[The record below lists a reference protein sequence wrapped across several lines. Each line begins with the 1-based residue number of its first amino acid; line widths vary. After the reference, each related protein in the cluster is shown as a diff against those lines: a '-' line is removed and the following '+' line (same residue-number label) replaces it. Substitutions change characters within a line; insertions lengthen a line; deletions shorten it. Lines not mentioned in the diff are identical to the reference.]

1 MSDSSQSESPLPIL
15 ALVSDL
21 MFSSRISDEARAAGS
36 PLKIVRRLAQLPD
49 LDGRLLIVDLNQ
61 PGATAAAASWA
72 QLRGRP
78 VVGFVS
84 HVDAA
89 AIAEAR
95 AKGIVTIMARSKFVE
110 ALPGLVSPPM
120 D

>member
-1 MSDSSQSESPLPIL
+1 MSESLQSESSLPIL

-21 MFSSRISDEARAAGS
+21 MFSSRISAEARAAGS
-36 PLKIVRRLAQLPD
+36 PLKIVRQPAQLGD

-61 PGATAAAASWA
+61 PGAIAAAAAWA
-72 QLRGRP
+72 KMRGRP

-95 AKGIVTIMARSKFVE
+95 AAGLATIMARSKFVE
-110 ALPGLVSPPM
+110 VLPELVRS
-120 D
+120 